1 MVNLKK
7 FILSY
12 ILIPIATTVIFAK
25 ITDAETIRT
34 KSFQIEITR
43 HCEEGSVSCDR
54 VVYVGKELKTG
65 KSIFLTGK
73 TLNNIHSYTFL
84 GYEFRNG
91 KYRYVIS
98 RNNSLLV
105 YKGDKLIL
113 QEEGKMIDN

>member
-1 MVNLKK
+1 MLNFKK
-7 FILSY
+7 SIFSY
-12 ILIPIATTVIFAK
+12 ILLSIAGTVVFTNIAN
-25 ITDAETIRT
+25 AETIRT

-73 TLNNIHSYTFL
+73 TLNNSYSYTFL

-105 YKGDKLIL
+105 YRGNKLIL
-113 QEEGKMIDN
+113 QEEGKIIDN